1 MHTNLPKILETHPSQ
16 ASVEKVCIYLD
27 CFASSRPNV
36 FNFFTPIYFQ
46 LFAGNSLGF
55 ISVGMVSVKTEMVS
69 KIIFKKYNG

>member
-16 ASVEKVCIYLD
+16 ASVEKSMLD
-27 CFASSRPNV
+27 CFASSHPNV

-55 ISVGMVSVKTEMVS
+55 ISEGMVSVKTEMVS